1 MRHAILAACLT
12 LLPLG
17 ALAECVTADSLVKGV
32 SFKRADG
39 RAGRAV
45 ARDGGIYVDYAAGKG
60 LWTDERQTLLGIYE
74 TNTTSF
80 FSDEELI
87 GSGDTRQTWKFRG
100 KPPVPKAGESWKTRI
115 SADAVTDNSSEQGY
129 QEWSGKFDA
138 VYTFLPEM
146 EAKLSGCTYRDPG
159 RGDLSGRRRR
169 LYPALAVF
177 CRSGLWA
184 GNQAR
189 RHGQRSDGAETR
201 LNRAPA

>member
-17 ALAECVTADSLVKGV
+17 ALAECVTADSLAKGV

-39 RAGRAV
+39 RAGRVV

-138 VYTFLPEM
+138 VYSFLPEM
-146 EAKLSGCTYRDPG
+146 EAKLSGCTYRAIPVEATFLGEDG
-159 RGDLSGRRRR
+159 GFTRRWLYFADLGFGLETKRDGTGNG
-169 LYPALAVF
+169 LTALKP
-177 CRSGLWA
+177 
-184 GNQAR
+184 
-189 RHGQRSDGAETR
+189 D
-201 LNRAPA
+201 

>member
-146 EAKLSGCTYRDPG
+146 EAKLSGCTYRAIPVEATFLGEDG
-159 RGDLSGRRRR
+159 GFTRRW
-169 LYPALAVF
+169 LYFANLGFGLETKRDGTGNGLTALKP
-177 CRSGLWA
+177 
-184 GNQAR
+184 
-189 RHGQRSDGAETR
+189 D
-201 LNRAPA
+201 

>member
-17 ALAECVTADSLVKGV
+17 ALAECVTADSLAKGV

-60 LWTDERQTLLGIYE
+60 LWTDERKTLLGIYE

-138 VYTFLPEM
+138 VYSFLPEM
-146 EAKLSGCTYRDPG
+146 EAKLSGCTYRAIPVEATFL
-159 RGDLSGRRRR
+159 GDDGGFTRRW
-169 LYPALAVF
+169 LYFADLGFGLETKRDGTGNGLTALKP
-177 CRSGLWA
+177 
-184 GNQAR
+184 
-189 RHGQRSDGAETR
+189 D
-201 LNRAPA
+201 

>member
-146 EAKLSGCTYRDPG
+146 EAKLSGCTYRAIPVEATFLGEDG
-159 RGDLSGRRRR
+159 GFTRRWLYFADLGFGLETKRDGTGNG
-169 LYPALAVF
+169 LTALKP
-177 CRSGLWA
+177 
-184 GNQAR
+184 
-189 RHGQRSDGAETR
+189 D
-201 LNRAPA
+201 

>member
-146 EAKLSGCTYRDPG
+146 EAKLSGCAYRAIPVEATFLGEDG
-159 RGDLSGRRRR
+159 GFTRRWLYFADLGFGLETKRDGTGNG
-169 LYPALAVF
+169 LTALKP
-177 CRSGLWA
+177 
-184 GNQAR
+184 
-189 RHGQRSDGAETR
+189 D
-201 LNRAPA
+201 

>member
-17 ALAECVTADSLVKGV
+17 ALAECVTADSLAKGV

-39 RAGRAV
+39 RAGRVV
-45 ARDGGIYVDYAAGKG
+45 ARDGGTYVDYAAGKG

-138 VYTFLPEM
+138 VYSFLPEM
-146 EAKLSGCTYRDPG
+146 EAKLSGCTYRAIPVEATFLGEDG
-159 RGDLSGRRRR
+159 GFTRRW
-169 LYPALAVF
+169 LYFANLGFGLETKRDGTGNGLTALKP
-177 CRSGLWA
+177 
-184 GNQAR
+184 
-189 RHGQRSDGAETR
+189 D
-201 LNRAPA
+201 

>member
-17 ALAECVTADSLVKGV
+17 ALAECVTADSLAKGV

-39 RAGRAV
+39 RAGRVV

-87 GSGDTRQTWKFRG
+87 GSGDTRQTWKLRG

-146 EAKLSGCTYRDPG
+146 EAKLSGCTYRAIPVEATFLGEDG
-159 RGDLSGRRRR
+159 GFTRRWLYFADLGFGLETKRDGTGNG
-169 LYPALAVF
+169 LTALKP
-177 CRSGLWA
+177 
-184 GNQAR
+184 
-189 RHGQRSDGAETR
+189 D
-201 LNRAPA
+201 

>member
-17 ALAECVTADSLVKGV
+17 ALAECVTADSLAKGV

-39 RAGRAV
+39 RAGRVV
-45 ARDGGIYVDYAAGKG
+45 ARDGGIYVDYAAGEG

-74 TNTTSF
+74 TNTASF

-146 EAKLSGCTYRDPG
+146 EAKLSGCTYRAIPVEATFLGEDG
-159 RGDLSGRRRR
+159 GFTRRWLYFADLGFGLETKRDGTGNG
-169 LYPALAVF
+169 LTALKP
-177 CRSGLWA
+177 
-184 GNQAR
+184 
-189 RHGQRSDGAETR
+189 D
-201 LNRAPA
+201 